1 LPDFTKKQL
10 EVIVAALALDKGID
24 LVTGGSLNRL
34 TRKALIGTAKKLF
47 PIAGRATVGIGKVA
61 GRSLVGAAAPILG
74 SPIAVGAGLGAAA
87 LATPQGQD
95 LLEAAA
101 ERGRRDRQRFEQY
114 KTDVAIRAEQM
125 NPLDPQTYVDIYRER
140 GGFLGQGL
148 TTPMEER
155 LFQRVKRKPSKYN
168 KAVSAAMKAV
178 KKSTRGGRKGV
189 IKAPK
194 STFKAVSKA
203 VSKVNKGAKVSS
215 KGITGIAARAARKV
229 LGRKKKTTKK
239 RKGYSITVNQ

>member
-1 LPDFTKKQL
+1 MPDFTKKQL

-61 GRSLVGAAAPILG
+61 GRSLIGAAAPILS
-74 SPIAVGAGLGAAA
+74 SPIAVGAGIGAAA

-125 NPLDPQTYVDIYRER
+125 NPLDPQTYIDAFNER
-140 GGFLGQGL
+140 GMVSL
-148 TTPMEER
+148 TTPIEQQ
-155 LFQRVKRKPSKYN
+155 LFSKVKRKPSRYN

>member
-1 LPDFTKKQL
+1 MPDFTKKQL

-61 GRSLVGAAAPILG
+61 GRSLIGAAAPILG
-74 SPIAVGAGLGAAA
+74 SPIAVGAGIGAAA

-125 NPLDPQTYVDIYRER
+125 NPLDPQTYIDAFNER
-140 GGFLGQGL
+140 GMVSL
-148 TTPMEER
+148 TTPIEQQ
-155 LFQRVKRKPSKYN
+155 LFSKVKRKPSRYN

>member
-61 GRSLVGAAAPILG
+61 GRSLIGAAAPILG
-74 SPIAVGAGLGAAA
+74 SPIAVGAGIGAAA

-125 NPLDPQTYVDIYRER
+125 NPLDPQTYIDAFNER
-140 GGFLGQGL
+140 GMVSL
-148 TTPMEER
+148 TTPIEQQ
-155 LFQRVKRKPSKYN
+155 LFSKVKRKPSRYN